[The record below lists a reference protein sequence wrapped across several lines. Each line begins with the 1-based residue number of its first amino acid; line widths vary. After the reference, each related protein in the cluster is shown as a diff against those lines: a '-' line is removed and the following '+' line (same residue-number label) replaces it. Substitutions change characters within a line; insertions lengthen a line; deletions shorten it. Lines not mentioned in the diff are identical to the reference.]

1 MLIWHRY
8 LLIMMFLSVVFL
20 NSFAVIIIIYPMLEN
35 DRIAII
41 TVMSVFVVLL
51 IAQFIVIGNLL
62 MKKLKK

>member
-62 MKKLKK
+62 MKKPKK